1 MHVKKGDKVLI
12 LAGKDKGA
20 TGEVVRAFPK
30 LGKVVVSGV
39 NKVKKHQRPTR
50 SGQKGQIV
58 EKEMPLDA
66 SNVQVT
72 TKATKK

>member
-1 MHVKKGDKVLI
+1 MHVKKGDKVI
-12 LAGKDKGA
+12 VLAGKDKGT
-20 TGEVVRAFPK
+20 TGEVVRSFPK

-72 TKATKK
+72 TKASKK